1 MPIWVSLLLVV
12 VFLLMNA
19 FFVMAEF
26 SLVRVRKSQIELLVE
41 ENKPGAKRAAHIAEN
56 VNAYLSACQLG
67 ITLASLA
74 LGWLGEPA
82 ISALFHP
89 VFAALNL
96 PDTAVTAISVAIGY
110 FIMTALHVVIGEL
123 VPKSMA
129 ILNTESYAL
138 HTAAPLHAF
147 YMLTYPIMVL
157 FNALTNG
164 IMRITGHDVS
174 KEHDAYTE
182 EEIKIL
188 LEESAESGSIEQ
200 EQYEYMDN
208 IFDLDDK
215 DAKSIMTPRTEL
227 MCVDYDDDLETNL
240 DFMGKN
246 KFTRYPVFKEDK
258 DNIIGLVHV
267 KDAYLLPPGSSMKDL
282 KIRTIHPVPESISL
296 SKLLQVLQENRT
308 KIAVVVDEHGG
319 TSGIVTMSDIVEQII
334 GRVEDEYLHDD
345 LDEILKI
352 SEGNYEVDGSLP
364 VDQLV
369 EFIGFEPVPILD
381 YETAGGL
388 MLDLLDK
395 IPEEGDSIDLYHD
408 RKKYH
413 LIAKVMDNLRI
424 DKIGVEI
431 EDWVPEEDAN
441 DEDSKKQDKRSD
453 RKQDKK
459 EDRS

>member
-12 VFLLMNA
+12 FFLLMNA

-26 SLVRVRKSQIELLVE
+26 SLVRVRKSQVELLVE
-41 ENKPGAKRAAHIAEN
+41 EGKPGAKRAAHIADN

-89 VFAALNL
+89 VFVALGL
-96 PDTAVTAISVAIGY
+96 PDAAVTAISVAIGY
-110 FIMTALHVVIGEL
+110 FIMTALHVVVGEL

-138 HTAAPLHAF
+138 HTAGPLHAF
-147 YMLTYPIMVL
+147 YMMTYPIMWL
-157 FNALTNG
+157 FNTLTNG
-164 IMRITGHDVS
+164 IMRLTGHDVS

-200 EQYEYMDN
+200 DQYQYLDN

-215 DAKSIMTPRTEL
+215 DAESIMTPRTEVVAIDL
-227 MCVDYDDDLETNL
+227 DDDLETNL
-240 DFMGKN
+240 EIMGAN
-246 KFTRYPVFKEDK
+246 KFTRYPVYKEDK
-258 DNIIGLVHV
+258 DNIIGFVHI
-267 KDAYLLPPGSSMKDL
+267 KDAYLLPEGSSMKDL
-282 KIRTIHPVPESISL
+282 RIRTIQAVPESLSI
-296 SKLLQVLQENRT
+296 SKLMQMLQAKHT

-319 TSGIVTMSDIVEQII
+319 TSGIVTMSDVVEQII
-334 GRVEDEYLHDD
+334 GRMEDEYLHDD
-345 LDEILKI
+345 QDEILKVR
-352 SEGNYEVDGSLP
+352 ENQYVVDGSLP
-364 VDQLV
+364 VDQFV
-369 EFIGFEPVPILD
+369 EFLGFEPVPVYD

-395 IPEEGDSIDLYHD
+395 IPEEGDQYELVHGD
-408 RKKYH
+408 KKFT
-413 LIAKVMDNLRI
+413 LVINIMDGYRI
-424 DKIGVEI
+424 DKISVLI
-431 EDWVPEEDAN
+431 EHIEVPEEG
-441 DEDSKKQDKRSD
+441 EEEK
-453 RKQDKK
+453 
-459 EDRS
+459 

>member
-41 ENKPGAKRAAHIAEN
+41 EGKAGAKRALHIAEN

-89 VFAALNL
+89 VFAAFNL
-96 PDTAVTAISVAIGY
+96 PDAAVMAISVAIGY
-110 FIMTALHVVIGEL
+110 FIMTALHVVVGEL

-138 HTAAPLHAF
+138 HTAGPLHAF
-147 YMLTYPIMVL
+147 YMLTYPIMWL
-157 FNALTNG
+157 FNTLTNG
-164 IMRITGHDVS
+164 IMRLTGHDPS

-200 EQYEYMDN
+200 DQYQYLDN

-215 DAKSIMTPRTEL
+215 DAKSIMTPRIEVMAIDL
-227 MCVDYDDDLETNL
+227 DDDLETNL
-240 DFMGKN
+240 DLMGKN
-246 KFTRYPVFKEDK
+246 KFTRYPVFREDK
-258 DNIIGLVHV
+258 DNIIGFVHI
-267 KDAYLLPPGSSMKDL
+267 KDAYLLPEGSTMKDL
-282 KIRTIHPVPESISL
+282 RIRTVQVVPESL
-296 SKLLQVLQENRT
+296 SIVKLLQMLQVKHT

-319 TSGIVTMSDIVEQII
+319 TAGIVTMSDVVEQII
-334 GRVEDEYLHDD
+334 GRMEDEYLHDD
-345 LDEILKI
+345 QDEILKV
-352 SEGNYEVDGSLP
+352 GDDRYLVDGSLP
-364 VDQLV
+364 VDQFV
-369 EFIGFEPVPILD
+369 EFLGFEPVPVYD
-381 YETAGGL
+381 YETASGL
-388 MLDLLDK
+388 MLDLIDK
-395 IPEEGDSIDLYHD
+395 IPEEGDTFELSNDG
-408 RKKYH
+408 KKYT
-413 LIAKVMDNLRI
+413 LCANLMDGLRI
-424 DKIGVEI
+424 DKIGVRI
-431 EDWVPEEDAN
+431 ERDESAEEG
-441 DEDSKKQDKRSD
+441 DEDK
-453 RKQDKK
+453 
-459 EDRS
+459 

>member
-1 MPIWVSLLLVV
+1 MPIWLSLLLVV
-12 VFLLMNA
+12 FFLLMNA

-26 SLVRVRKSQIELLVE
+26 SLVRVRKSQIELLLE
-41 ENKPGAKRAAHIAEN
+41 EGKPGAKRAAHIADN

-89 VFAALNL
+89 VFEALHL
-96 PDTAVTAISVAIGY
+96 PDAAVTAISVAIGY
-110 FIMTALHVVIGEL
+110 FIMTALHVVVGEL

-138 HTAAPLHAF
+138 HTAGPLHAF
-147 YMLTYPIMVL
+147 YMLTYPIMWL
-157 FNALTNG
+157 FNTLTNG
-164 IMRITGHDVS
+164 IMRLTGHDPS
-174 KEHDAYTE
+174 KEHDAYSE

-200 EQYEYMDN
+200 DQYQYLDN

-215 DAKSIMTPRTEL
+215 DAKAIMTPRTEVVAIDL
-227 MCVDYDDDLETNL
+227 DDDLETNL
-240 DFMGKN
+240 DVMVKN

-258 DNIIGLVHV
+258 DNIIGFVHI
-267 KDAYLLPPGSSMKDL
+267 KDAYLLSEGDTMKDL
-282 KIRTIHPVPESISL
+282 RIRTIQAVPESL
-296 SKLLQVLQENRT
+296 SIGKVLQMLQAKHT

-334 GRVEDEYLHDD
+334 GRMEDEYLHDD
-345 LDEILKI
+345 QDEILKVR
-352 SEGNYEVDGSLP
+352 ENQYLVDGSLP
-364 VDQLV
+364 VDQFV
-369 EFIGFEPVPILD
+369 EFLGFEPVPIYD

-395 IPEEGDSIDLYHD
+395 IPEEGDTHVLEHD
-408 RKKYH
+408 GKKFT
-413 LIAKVMDNLRI
+413 LVINIMDGLRI
-424 DKIGVEI
+424 DKIGVLIDQVEN
-431 EDWVPEEDAN
+431 PEED
-441 DEDSKKQDKRSD
+441 E
-453 RKQDKK
+453 
-459 EDRS
+459 E